1 MSTDETYSTERG
13 TNGLAACKIFNQ
25 EISLE
30 CKCSPTSKSADK
42 SKLKAKRKTKK
53 KDHQQLEDKQ
63 FDFTPEVH
71 QIEPKQGVIVPAS
84 VIQTKP
90 SVAESRYEIVKKP
103 SIRKKKRGGRN
114 APAVDIFHEKTKPD
128 STSESELKPLKPPAI
143 DTDEMARLYDKYL
156 NTKNEEA
163 DVTIVTP
170 ASTKSTKIPL
180 LFQVKSNKKKKKGD
194 CLNENILTAANE
206 TEQLKGPGPKTAS
219 SLAVKRD
226 IIKRSIK
233 FFKKSPNKPTH
244 LNTRDFVMK
253 TQLKNTESK
262 ESASS
267 DPTVASHDSNSIIDT
282 VPAPDEVST
291 DTDPTVLDLSVFEVF
306 EQYTGGAFPT
316 HHCSPRLPSKRFEI
330 NNHKQ
335 AELLSQIEQ
344 LKKELSES
352 KGTVQELSHELED
365 IYSEKDLAVSKLD
378 RMIEFAKINDTK
390 HEEHERLREIRMYLT
405 DRTEPTISS
414 ITSAGN
420 YYNPPPPG
428 YHPFCLCFNCR
439 E

>member
-1 MSTDETYSTERG
+1 MGPT
-13 TNGLAACKIFNQ
+13 GLAQCSIFNNN
-25 EISLE
+25 ISLE
-30 CKCSPTSKSADK
+30 CKCSPTSKSAEK
-42 SKLKAKRKTKK
+42 SKLKATRKTKK
-53 KDHQQLEDKQ
+53 DNQPEDKQ

-71 QIEPKQGVIVPAS
+71 QSKQEAVGPTN

-90 SVAESRYEIVKKP
+90 SIAESKYEIVKKP
-103 SIRKKKRGGRN
+103 SIPKKMRKKRGGQN
-114 APAVDIFHEKTKPD
+114 APAVDIFHEKTMPE
-128 STSESELKPLKPPAI
+128 STPESDLKPLKPPAV

-163 DVTIVTP
+163 DVTILTP
-170 ASTKSTKIPL
+170 TPTKSPKIPL
-180 LFQVKSNKKKKKGD
+180 FFRAKPNKNKKKGD
-194 CLNENILTAANE
+194 CLNENILTASGA
-206 TEQLKGPGPKTAS
+206 KTAS
-219 SLAVKRD
+219 PLAAKKA

-233 FFKKSPNKPTH
+233 LFKKSPPEPA

-253 TQLKNTESK
+253 TPLKNTESK

-316 HHCSPRLPSKRFEI
+316 YHCSPRLPSKRFEI

-378 RMIEFAKINDTK
+378 RMIEFAKMNDTQ
-390 HEEHERLREIRMYLT
+390 HEEHEMLREIRMYLT

-420 YYNPPPPG
+420 YYYNPPPPS
-428 YHPFCLCFNCR
+428 YNPFCSCFHSG